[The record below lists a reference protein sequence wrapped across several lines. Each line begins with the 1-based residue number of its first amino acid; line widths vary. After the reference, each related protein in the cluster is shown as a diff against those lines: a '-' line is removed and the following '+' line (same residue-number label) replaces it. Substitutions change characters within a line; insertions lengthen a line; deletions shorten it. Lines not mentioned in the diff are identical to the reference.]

1 MWNKCKNLLKYYIY
15 DIIVDITCKNLHK
28 EEINMSE
35 TKLKKSYL
43 DDGRERNFLVDEKG
57 DFKD

>member
-1 MWNKCKNLLKYYIY
+1 
-15 DIIVDITCKNLHK
+15 
-28 EEINMSE
+28 MSE